1 MAHLHFVDYPSKK
14 KVLLFFY
21 FIFYLN
27 KKKFLKKVLW
37 MLLDHLIFFSF
48 FKYNVLCVCVRV
60 RKREIVCN
68 S

>member
-1 MAHLHFVDYPSKK
+1 
-14 KVLLFFY
+14 
-21 FIFYLN
+21 
-27 KKKFLKKVLW
+27 